1 MAETTSIS
9 DFLAENVAPAQETK
23 EIKFKRFKSPFKV
36 RSLTGEDVNRLRREA
51 TKRVLNRKTHQY
63 ENETDQ
69 NEFISKVVAESV
81 VVPDLLNE
89 KLQRSYGVIGDPEKL
104 LGAMLSAGEYSVLA
118 NEVTELSHL
127 DGDMNAL
134 VDEAKN

>member
-1 MAETTSIS
+1 MVEATSIS

-69 NEFISKVVAESV
+69 NEFISKIVVESV

>member
-1 MAETTSIS
+1 MVEATSIS
-9 DFLAENVAPAQETK
+9 DFLAENVAPAQENK

-63 ENETDQ
+63 ESETDQ

>member
-1 MAETTSIS
+1 MVEATSIS

-23 EIKFKRFKSPFKV
+23 EIKFKRFKSAFKV
-36 RSLTGEDVNRLRREA
+36 KSLTGEDVNRLRREA

-89 KLQRSYGVIGDPEKL
+89 KLQRYYGVIGDPEKL

>member
-1 MAETTSIS
+1 MVEATSIS

-23 EIKFKRFKSPFKV
+23 KIKFKRFKSAFKV
-36 RSLTGEDVNRLRREA
+36 KSLTGEDVNRLRREA

>member
-1 MAETTSIS
+1 MVEATSIS

-63 ENETDQ
+63 ESETDQ

-104 LGAMLSAGEYSVLA
+104 LGAMLSAGEYSILA

-127 DGDMNAL
+127 DGDMNSL
-134 VDEAKN
+134 VEEAKN

>member
-1 MAETTSIS
+1 MVEATSIS
-9 DFLAENVAPAQETK
+9 DFLAENVAPARETK

-63 ENETDQ
+63 ESETDQ
-69 NEFISKVVAESV
+69 NEFISKVVTESV

-127 DGDMNAL
+127 DGDMNTL

>member
-1 MAETTSIS
+1 MVEATSIS

-23 EIKFKRFKSPFKV
+23 EIKFKRFKSAFKV
-36 RSLTGEDVNRLRREA
+36 KSLTGEDVNRLRREA

-81 VVPDLLNE
+81 AVPDLLNE

>member
-1 MAETTSIS
+1 MVEVTSIS

>member
-23 EIKFKRFKSPFKV
+23 EIKFKRFKSAFKV
-36 RSLTGEDVNRLRREA
+36 KSLTGEDVNRLRREA

-134 VDEAKN
+134 VEEAKN

>member
-1 MAETTSIS
+1 MSTVSIA

>member
-23 EIKFKRFKSPFKV
+23 EIKFKRFKSAFKV
-36 RSLTGEDVNRLRREA
+36 KSLTGEDVNRLRREA

>member
-1 MAETTSIS
+1 MTETTSIS

-23 EIKFKRFKSPFKV
+23 EIKFKRFKSAFKV
-36 RSLTGEDVNRLRREA
+36 KSLTGEDVNRLRREA

-134 VDEAKN
+134 VEEAKN

>member
-1 MAETTSIS
+1 M
-9 DFLAENVAPAQETK
+9 APAQETK

-89 KLQRSYGVIGDPEKL
+89 KLQRSYGIIGDPEKL

-127 DGDMNAL
+127 CLLYTSPSPRDVEESRMPSSA
-134 VDEAKN
+134 

>member
-1 MAETTSIS
+1 MTEVTSIS

-81 VVPDLLNE
+81 VVPDLFNE

-127 DGDMNAL
+127 DGDMNEL
-134 VDEAKN
+134 VEEAKN

>member
-23 EIKFKRFKSPFKV
+23 EIKFKRFKSAFKV
-36 RSLTGEDVNRLRREA
+36 KSLTGEDVNRLRREA

-127 DGDMNAL
+127 DGNMNAL

>member
-1 MAETTSIS
+1 MVETTSIS

>member
-1 MAETTSIS
+1 MVEATSIS

-134 VDEAKN
+134 VDEVKN

>member
-1 MAETTSIS
+1 MTETTSIS

-118 NEVTELSHL
+118 NEVTEMSHL

>member
-1 MAETTSIS
+1 MTETTSIS
-9 DFLAENVAPAQETK
+9 DFLAENVAPARETK
-23 EIKFKRFKSPFKV
+23 EIKFKRFKSPFKI

-69 NEFISKVVAESV
+69 NGFISKVVAESV

-127 DGDMNAL
+127 DGDMNSL
-134 VDEAKN
+134 VGEAKS

>member
-1 MAETTSIS
+1 MVEATSIS
-9 DFLAENVAPAQETK
+9 DFLAENVSPAQETK

>member
-1 MAETTSIS
+1 MVEATSIS

-63 ENETDQ
+63 ETETDQ

-134 VDEAKN
+134 VDEGKN

>member
-1 MAETTSIS
+1 MVEATSIS

-63 ENETDQ
+63 ETETDQ

-118 NEVTELSHL
+118 NVVTELSHL

>member
-1 MAETTSIS
+1 MVATSIS
-9 DFLAENVAPAQETK
+9 DFLSENVAPARETK

-89 KLQRSYGVIGDPEKL
+89 KLQRSYGIIGDPEKL

>member
-1 MAETTSIS
+1 MTETTSIS

>member
-1 MAETTSIS
+1 MTETTSIS
-9 DFLAENVAPAQETK
+9 DFLAENVAPARETK
-23 EIKFKRFKSPFKV
+23 EIKFKRFKSPFKI

-69 NEFISKVVAESV
+69 NGFISKVVAESV

-127 DGDMNAL
+127 DGDMNSL

>member
-1 MAETTSIS
+1 MVEATSIS
-9 DFLAENVAPAQETK
+9 DFLAENVASAQETK
-23 EIKFKRFKSPFKV
+23 EIKFKRFKSAFKV
-36 RSLTGEDVNRLRREA
+36 KSLTGEDVNRLRREA

-81 VVPDLLNE
+81 IVPDLLNE